1 MKFGEA
7 LELCRQ
13 GKRIHRT
20 EWNGKN
26 QFVYW
31 QKRSTVAVQDICCDA
46 IKEWAEWNCLIGIEI
61 MGHFDIKTTADVI
74 QCGWLASQGDMQ
86 ADDWEVVE

>member
-7 LELCRQ
+7 LELCQQ
-13 GKRIHRT
+13 GERIYRT
-20 EWNGKN
+20 GWNGKN
-26 QFVYW
+26 QFVFY
-31 QKRSTVAVQDICCDA
+31 QAGVATSVDFHCRA
-46 IKEWAEWNCLIGIEI
+46 VWEWAHSKGFTMVKT

-86 ADDWEVVE
+86 ADDWEVLE